1 MLLLPILSK
10 ANEAREIEFLIMKID
25 RQLLDKIAHLSRLE
39 FDEKDAEKMM
49 KDMTAI
55 VDWVEKLKEVDT
67 DNIEPLTT
75 MSHEVNVLREDEVK
89 EHLSHERAL
98 KNAPKKDDDY
108 FRVPKVLE

>member
-1 MLLLPILSK
+1 
-10 ANEAREIEFLIMKID
+10 MKID
-25 RQLLDKIAHLSRLE
+25 RTLLDKIAHLSRLE

-67 DNIEPLTT
+67 DGVEPLTT
-75 MSHEVNVLREDEVK
+75 MSHEINMLREDEVK
-89 EHLSHERAL
+89 AHLDHDSAL
-98 KNAPKKDDDY
+98 MNAPKKDGVY